1 MNRLIL
7 TSFVL
12 LNSILTFS
20 QNFTNSWID
29 YGKQY
34 YKFQITEEGIY
45 RIGVNELLGA
55 GIPTGA
61 IDPQGIQLYFRG
73 EEQYIY
79 VEGEADGVLDAGDYI
94 EFYGL
99 GNDGWLDTV
108 LYSDPEWHAND
119 NYSLYTNDV
128 NR

>member
-1 MNRLIL
+1 M
-7 TSFVL
+7 
-12 LNSILTFS
+12 
-20 QNFTNSWID
+20 
-29 YGKQY
+29 
-34 YKFQITEEGIY
+34 
-45 RIGVNELLGA
+45 
-55 GIPTGA
+55 
-61 IDPQGIQLYFRG
+61 YFRG

-119 NYSLYTNDV
+119 NYSLYTDTSTYFLTWDNSLPGKRASIETDTNFV
-128 NR
+128 IS